1 MSAYHRLTSEEL
13 GNVVVVPQ
21 GDWTVINQRVGLT
34 LLTENIA
41 STIGQF
47 LPVFPEL
54 VPVCR
59 MWKDRT
65 FAELIDH
72 TRQLEA
78 QAAAAIRDFGAL
90 QAELDTLGFNDP
102 LPDALRR
109 QAEAAIGALA
119 KSTAEL
125 SVRFD
130 RISADVTEFTI
141 RNRVVDQNIEQYRR
155 MLGPNWQSIL
165 PSTSKVSDASGLVRG
180 HWHAL
185 TDDLANIARNPVTIT
200 TPFLMSLQIQSALLA
215 WSNLKMQAVA
225 FVAMAVGQ
233 DRYLTGQWLDG

>member
-34 LLTENIA
+34 LLAENIA

-47 LPVFPEL
+47 LPGFPEL

>member
-34 LLTENIA
+34 LLAENIA

-141 RNRVVDQNIEQYRR
+141 RNQVVDQNIEQYRR

-200 TPFLMSLQIQSALLA
+200 PPFLLSLQIQSALLA

>member
-1 MSAYHRLTSEEL
+1 
-13 GNVVVVPQ
+13 
-21 GDWTVINQRVGLT
+21 
-34 LLTENIA
+34 
-41 STIGQF
+41 
-47 LPVFPEL
+47 
-54 VPVCR
+54 
-59 MWKDRT
+59 
-65 FAELIDH
+65 
-72 TRQLEA
+72 
-78 QAAAAIRDFGAL
+78 
-90 QAELDTLGFNDP
+90 
-102 LPDALRR
+102 
-109 QAEAAIGALA
+109 
-119 KSTAEL
+119 
-125 SVRFD
+125 
-130 RISADVTEFTI
+130 
-141 RNRVVDQNIEQYRR
+141 